1 MNDRKDFIETFLDTN
16 HLMNMYTMEWYRK
29 NSGGLDPQQGQGR
42 ILLALK
48 NMQSISQ
55 KKLGIILG
63 IRPQSL
69 GELLHKL
76 ETNGYIKRYHSTTD
90 KRALIVELTDKG
102 KTFQLSKPD
111 YDEVF
116 AELDDVE
123 IDVLSKL
130 YEKISA
136 RLTQLLKRKD
146 AK

>member
-29 NSGGLDPQQGQGR
+29 NFGGLDPQQGQGR